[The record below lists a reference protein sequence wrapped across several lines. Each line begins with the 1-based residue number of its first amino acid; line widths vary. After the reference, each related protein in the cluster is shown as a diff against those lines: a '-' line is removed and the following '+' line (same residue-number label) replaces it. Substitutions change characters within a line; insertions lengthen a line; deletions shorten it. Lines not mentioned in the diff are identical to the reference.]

1 MKVYQ
6 FRRKLWRCVDFKVR
20 HENLISNE
28 LTRPID
34 VITEGKR
41 VFLMSPAL
49 DKRRF
54 RSWCCERY
62 SPSQEVF
69 DEGLTSE
76 TLTSQWSLYCVYLT
90 LINSSD
96 NEFSDY
102 IKMCLWLL
110 GDTRKNPIAD
120 RRTRILRNFK
130 YRTLENKTFEKTLLF
145 VCLTG

>member
-1 MKVYQ
+1 MWRFISFEGNCGAASILKWDTKIWYPTSWQ
-6 FRRKLWRCVDFKVR
+6 DPLKL
-20 HENLISNE
+20 S
-28 LTRPID
+28 P
-34 VITEGKR
+34 R
-41 VFLMSPAL
+41 VKGSL

-130 YRTLENKTFEKTLLF
+130 YRTLENKTFEKTLHF